1 MHERRP
7 GARLSAAEPEGAA
20 SIAARTEFLFF
31 AALFSGAA
39 MLLYVSAIV
48 SLDGLQERDE
58 WIVYALLFSAFPVA
72 AVVLSRIGNR
82 TYTTMLFV
90 WNGAVL
96 TALLAYLII
105 QPSLDALTGGGIRL
119 PAMRPGVLLALSLL
133 HFTGVLAL
141 GLPQIRREITA
152 LTGPA
157 IFVRLARLLMVLAP
171 LLLAAFIIV
180 YSTWEAP
187 IGRSWLI
194 HRVIGDWRFD
204 IYLIVGA
211 VLAALAFRL
220 AAEERRLSAWKPEL
234 HRGLGLAALGLVF
247 VFNLLLFDDGL
258 WADMMHF
265 RAVVEPALHFRHG
278 GIPLVDVHSQYGLL
292 PYLLI
297 AWGYEILP
305 VNYSSA
311 SLVVRLANVAYLA
324 VFVALVYRLCGN
336 KITAVA
342 LAAFG
347 LLLHITYYPV
357 NLWIAPSVGGLRYLL
372 PMAMVLALAYL
383 PRDRQHSPWTLAI
396 LVLSSFWSLETFVF
410 SAGPYAAFLIG
421 NGMFRRRVLA
431 SLGQSLFLVAAIA
444 AAHLLFVG
452 FMLAYY
458 GKLPRY
464 DFYFDLISAYSTHTP
479 DFLESV
485 SPYYWVWAINAT
497 VYFLVLCCFLHRA
510 LTVRSRQT
518 PAADWWLVSALLP
531 TAAVGILFASYFVAR
546 STYASLYLAQL
557 PLFAVVLAA
566 ADRLLW
572 RNTES
577 FRSRRSLQ
585 VVLVL
590 AVGIV
595 SAVGLEKFFQPHGVH
610 AGNSTILRQCFLASG
625 CAPSRILAQLSE
637 RLSSPP
643 PGTEL
648 DTERIYQLQ
657 LQHWTK
663 PPQLDIIRDG
673 YRLAQTLGR
682 DEERLAIFLDYDRFP
697 ITGTVLMYADR
708 WHKWPISSAYL
719 DLLSPK
725 LTNYIVS
732 RPIQFREDEVVITLA
747 DEDRLEPLHQTLLG
761 KIREQ
766 WSLCPVAETESGV
779 VAYRTSRDAAC
790 GSRDG
795 R

>member
-1 MHERRP
+1 
-7 GARLSAAEPEGAA
+7 
-20 SIAARTEFLFF
+20 
-31 AALFSGAA
+31 
-39 MLLYVSAIV
+39 MLLYLLAAVSWNGV
-48 SLDGLQERDE
+48 QERDE

-72 AVVLSRIGNR
+72 AVLLSRIGNR
-82 TYTTMLFV
+82 AFTETFFV

-105 QPSLDALTGGGIRL
+105 QPSLDALTDGGIRL
-119 PAMRPGVLLALSLL
+119 PAMRPNVLLALSVL
-133 HFTGVLAL
+133 HLAGVLVL
-141 GLPQIRREITA
+141 GLPQTRQRFAGLADRIVIAR
-152 LTGPA
+152 LTGS
-157 IFVRLARLLMVLAP
+157 LMLLVP
-171 LLLAAFIIV
+171 LLLAAFVIF
-180 YSTWEAP
+180 YSTWHAP
-187 IGRSWLI
+187 FTQSDPGLI
-194 HRVIGDWRFD
+194 QKALLDRRFLL
-204 IYLIVGA
+204 YLIVGIS
-211 VLAALAFRL
+211 LGALALALARGEQRL
-220 AAEERRLSAWKPEL
+220 AERSPTL
-234 HRGLGLAALGLVF
+234 HQRLGLAALALTL

-258 WADMMHF
+258 WADMVHF
-265 RAVVEPALHFRHG
+265 RTVVEPALHFRHG
-278 GIPLVDVHSQYGLL
+278 GIPFVEVHSQYGLL

-297 AWGYEILP
+297 AWGYEVLP

-336 KITAVA
+336 KVTAMA

-347 LLLHITYYPV
+347 LLLHITYYQV

-464 DFYFDLISAYSTHTP
+464 DFYFDLISAYSTYTP
-479 DFLESV
+479 GFLESV

-497 VYFLVLCCFLHRA
+497 VYFLVLCCFLHRV

-546 STYASLYLAQL
+546 STDTSLYLAQL

-595 SAVGLEKFFQPHGVH
+595 SAVGLEKFFQPHSVH

-648 DTERIYQLQ
+648 DADRIYQFRLQ
-657 LQHWTK
+657 KWTN
-663 PPQLDIIRDG
+663 PENLGIIRNG

-697 ITGTVLMYADR
+697 ITGTVLMYAGR
-708 WHKWPISSAYL
+708 WHKWPISSAYI
-719 DLLSPK
+719 DQLSPK